1 MDLTKK
7 IIGTSAVLAIIIIM
21 VFIYAGLV
29 PGCDRSGSASGA
41 VREGQLTIYRSK
53 ILVGTDATYPPF
65 EYMEDGAARGF
76 DIDIASE
83 IASRLDKEM
92 EIVPIIWDFTYKIPE
107 DIKLDMIISAV
118 SAEAEKEEF
127 VDFSE
132 PYYTLEYIMVS
143 PFGCRAYNKRGP

>member
-7 IIGTSAVLAIIIIM
+7 IIRISVVPAIIIIM
-21 VFIYAGLV
+21 VFIYSGLV
-29 PGCDRSGSASGA
+29 PGCGRSDSGA
-41 VREGQLTIYRSK
+41 GAVKEGQLTIYRNK

-92 EIVPIIWDFTYKIPE
+92 EIVPIRLGFY
-107 DIKLDMIISAV
+107 L
-118 SAEAEKEEF
+118 
-127 VDFSE
+127 
-132 PYYTLEYIMVS
+132 
-143 PFGCRAYNKRGP
+143 